1 MSAYIQSLD
10 SITAQKVATTLQ
22 KTVEENDTPFSA
34 FFESA
39 VQLIKETNDLQSAA
53 EAEEVKMMLG
63 YAENAH
69 DLTNALTKAELAINY
84 TTTIKNKI
92 LEAYKEIMNIQI

>member
-34 FFESA
+34 FFESY
-39 VQLIKETNDLQSAA
+39 KR
-53 EAEEVKMMLG
+53 
-63 YAENAH
+63 
-69 DLTNALTKAELAINY
+69 
-84 TTTIKNKI
+84 NK
-92 LEAYKEIMNIQI
+92 